1 MDAYILAGQSNAQGH
16 GDISQSPL
24 GFKTLDRS
32 SVSFYRA
39 VNGDGINNG
48 NGTPAFSDW
57 APMQLGTTA
66 PSTNKFGPEFGVV
79 DALLAH
85 AVYTNN
91 FAFIKYAVGG
101 SSLAHHWKPSE
112 GVLAQNLVDVFNDAK
127 SKKPEINLRGI
138 IWFQGESDYADYR
151 LASYA
156 NNMRELIAF
165 WRNALNDPQ
174 LPVVIIGTHVSDAI
188 TANTL
193 MDEAKRSVAD
203 RDTKIGY
210 VPVEWFTY
218 VDRVHFDGDALT
230 SIGKMAGKEMLY
242 LAGHTD
248 YGWNAIGTEQT
259 DDNTPV
265 TPANGNTLVD
275 SYTKAM
281 QDCLDVEN
289 QVFGEPFTYRGI
301 TNKTIASNTKETT
314 AMQMAGYVQGNAIT
328 ITILPPN
335 SMGMG
340 NARPK
345 VNEKITMRETIFI
358 IRQVQQNEQGHSFTL
373 ILEQINEQ
381 NT

>member
-1 MDAYILAGQSNAQGH
+1 MDVYILAGQSNAQGH
-16 GDISQSPL
+16 GNISQSPL
-24 GFKTLDRS
+24 AFRTLDRS

-39 VNGDGINNG
+39 VNSDGINNG
-48 NGTPAFSDW
+48 NGTPAFGDW
-57 APMQLGTTA
+57 APMQLGITA
-66 PSTNKFGPEFGVV
+66 PSSDAFGPEFGIV
-79 DALLAH
+79 DGLLAH

-101 SSLAHHWKPSE
+101 SSLKNHWHPSV

-138 IWFQGESDYADYR
+138 IWFQGESDYAMDR
-151 LASYA
+151 LEAYA

-165 WRNALNDPQ
+165 WRNAFNTPQ
-174 LPVVIIGTHVSDAI
+174 LPFVIIGTHVPDNN
-188 TANTL
+188 TGNTL
-193 MDEAKRSVAD
+193 MDEAKRDVAE
-203 RDTKIGY
+203 RDSKVGY

-218 VDRVHFDGDALT
+218 VDAVHFDGDALT

-259 DDNTPV
+259 DDNALVTPV
-265 TPANGNTLVD
+265 NGNSHVD
-275 SYTKAM
+275 AYTKAM

-289 QVFGEPFTYRGI
+289 QVFGENFIFRGI

-314 AMQMAGYVQGNAIT
+314 AMEMAGYVQGQAIT

-335 SMGMG
+335 IMGMG

-345 VNEKITMRETIFI
+345 VNEKIYLRDTTFI